1 MTFLDWETL
10 LWKEKKL
17 NFYISIIVKFYFKIY
32 ITKMFTRFI
41 TYTSVFFELSSG
53 KFTQWIIE
61 LSGESS
67 LEVDLLSNIKTLQDN
82 LNNHYIYTKIIITF
96 LAQLMKINYWK
107 EHTPNKFC
115 RK

>member
-1 MTFLDWETL
+1 MTFLDWETFL
-10 LWKEKKL
+10 LERENL
-17 NFYISIIVKFYFKIY
+17 NFYISVTVKFYLKIY
-32 ITKMFTRFI
+32 ITKTFTRFI

-82 LNNHYIYTKIIITF
+82 LNDH
-96 LAQLMKINYWK
+96 
-107 EHTPNKFC
+107 
-115 RK
+115 